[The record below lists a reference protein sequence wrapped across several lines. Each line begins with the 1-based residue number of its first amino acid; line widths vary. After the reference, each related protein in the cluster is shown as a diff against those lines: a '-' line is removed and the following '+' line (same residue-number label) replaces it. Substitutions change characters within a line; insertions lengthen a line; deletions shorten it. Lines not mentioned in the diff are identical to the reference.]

1 MGIAEARQ
9 QFSAY
14 GSGQL
19 PEFELRG
26 FIRRA
31 VQQEPQLS
39 YAIIEMTD
47 AYRRANVI
55 GDELHSTITADI
67 DAVTRPMMGATIVRK
82 RGTEPLQGAWVPP
95 VSAANSTDVGVAPGS
110 TGNSDWDMSE
120 GLTEVG
126 AQLYPGS
133 ILRDRFVLVEELGRG
148 GMGVVYKAYDRSR
161 GDVKDRYVAIK
172 VLNEEFKRHPL
183 AVRSLQREARKAQRL
198 AHPNIVGVHD
208 FDRDGGNVYMVM
220 EYLSG
225 RSLDQVLKEDG
236 QRGIP
241 AGPAKEII
249 KGLAAALSYAHEQ
262 DIVHC
267 DFKPSN
273 AFLLRD
279 GKVKVLDFGIARA
292 APSVA
297 EKGDTTLFDAGD
309 LGAISPA
316 YASLEMLQREQPD
329 VRDDIYSFACVS
341 YELLTGCHPY
351 QRLDA
356 VRAYQAGL
364 EPRRLGKMSRR
375 EWRALKRG
383 LAFRRPDRTPTID
396 SLARELSADKNRTQ
410 LWVGAAAAGVVAVA
424 LAVGAYLKW
433 GHTDRAGV
441 QQPTAVA
448 QPMESAPAQP
458 APAAAFAPQPTG
470 APATEAPT
478 PAVANRNSARSGTAR
493 IGPASASGPTTATA
507 TSHGAG
513 SNAAGIGPAAGSG
526 PATAGAATVASP
538 GAIAGPGTAAGPA
551 AGSADTPTPAIE
563 AKRAAVEIL
572 REQLERQAD
581 EGDIDGAATT
591 AKLLQR
597 STPGS
602 SYVAR
607 EIPRLL
613 PLSYINLAKTQFAGG
628 KMLESLQT
636 IEAGR
641 QKYGASTELKDLHFR
656 YVAVA
661 NIYDPLRFAVAL
673 NPSDMKSRVE
683 DLKPGEGNEYDTAT
697 RMLAQTLADRIADQR
712 AAQRDGVAD
721 RLLEAGKQIFPSH
734 EDVLTHGKAGALPD
748 VPLEISDP

>member
-19 PEFELRG
+19 PELELRG

-31 VQQEPQLS
+31 VQLEPQLS

-55 GDELHSTITADI
+55 NDQLHSTIAADI
-67 DAVTRPMMGATIVRK
+67 DEVTRPMMGTTMVRK
-82 RGTEPLQGAWVPP
+82 RGTEPFHSDWVPP
-95 VSAANSTDVGVAPGS
+95 VSAANSTDVGVPPRS
-110 TGNSDWDMSE
+110 TGSSDWDMAE

-126 AQLYPGS
+126 APLYPGS

-161 GDVKDRYVAIK
+161 GDVKERYVALK
-172 VLNEEFKRHPL
+172 VLNDEFKRHPL
-183 AVRSLQREARKAQRL
+183 AVRSLQREARKAQKL

-225 RSLDQVLKEDG
+225 RSLDQVLREDG
-236 QRGIP
+236 QQGIP
-241 AGPAKEII
+241 SGPVKEII
-249 KGLAAALSYAHEQ
+249 KGLAAALGYAHEQ
-262 DIVHC
+262 EIVHC

-316 YASLEMLQREQPD
+316 YASIEMLQREQPD
-329 VRDDIYSFACVS
+329 VRDDVYSFACVC

-383 LAFRRPDRTPTID
+383 LAFRRADRCPTID
-396 SLARELSADKNRTQ
+396 SLARELTASTNRTQ
-410 LWVGAAAAGVVAVA
+410 VWVGAAAAGVVAVA
-424 LAVGAYLKW
+424 LAVGTYMKW
-433 GHTDRAGV
+433 GHTGGTIE
-441 QQPTAVA
+441 QQSTVIA
-448 QPMESAPAQP
+448 QPVKPGPGEGTSQEVTSAPAQAAAAVPVP
-458 APAAAFAPQPTG
+458 APVPAAALAPQTTG
-470 APATEAPT
+470 TSTTEVPAAAAAA
-478 PAVANRNSARSGTAR
+478 AVANSK
-493 IGPASASGPTTATA
+493 
-507 TSHGAG
+507 GAG
-513 SNAAGIGPAAGSG
+513 SSAVPGIGPAAGS
-526 PATAGAATVASP
+526 
-538 GAIAGPGTAAGPA
+538 
-551 AGSADTPTPAIE
+551 ADAPTPAIE
-563 AKRAAVEIL
+563 EKRAAVEIL
-572 REQLERQAD
+572 REQIERQAD
-581 EGDIDGAATT
+581 EGDVDGAATT

-597 STPGS
+597 ATPGP

-628 KMLESLQT
+628 KMIESLQT

-641 QKYGASTELKDLHFR
+641 HKYGASTELKDLHFR

-673 NPSDMKSRVE
+673 NASDMKSRVE
-683 DLKPGEGNEYDTAT
+683 DLKPGEGNDYDTAT

-712 AAQRDGVAD
+712 AAQRDVIAD
-721 RLLEAGKQIFPSH
+721 RLLEAGKQIFPSYA
-734 EDVLTHGKAGALPD
+734 EVLSTGKAGALPD
-748 VPLEISDP
+748 APIDISDP